1 LMPASRD
8 CIPFLL
14 IALLYAGCGDAG
26 RLDSTC
32 NANSDCQ
39 PTEFCASGFCG
50 GYGECKTRPE
60 TCDESEL
67 SLVCGCDGR
76 TYQNSCF
83 AEQAGVRL
91 ATTTACV
98 CADNDACV
106 DGQFCA
112 SDTSCTDAG
121 FCAQPPEACESVV
134 ELVCGCNFV
143 TYNNACEAA
152 QAGVRVSAE
161 GMCEC
166 QTNEDCDPS
175 TEYCNAAVCDGPG
188 VCDLRNDPACMPE
201 GPVTDCDGV
210 VYENACVAAEQGV
223 RVRPE

>member
-1 LMPASRD
+1 M
-8 CIPFLL
+8 
-14 IALLYAGCGDAG
+14 GAG
-26 RLDSTC
+26 RIDEACTS
-32 NANSDCQ
+32 NADCA
-39 PTEFCASGFCG
+39 ESELCATGLCEG
-50 GYGECKTRPE
+50 GLGECVPRPE
-60 TCDESEL
+60 TCRDNVSP
-67 SLVCGCDGR
+67 VCGCDGFS
-76 TYQNSCF
+76 YQNRCF
-83 AEQAGVRL
+83 AEQAGIRL
-91 ATTTACV
+91 ATATACT
-98 CADNDACV
+98 CTNDSSCV
-106 DGQFCA
+106 EGQFCG
-112 SDTSCTDAG
+112 SDTSCLQPG
-121 FCAQPPEACESVV
+121 FCTQPPASCDEEIS
-134 ELVCGCNFV
+134 EPVCGCDGND
-143 TYNNACEAA
+143 YNNACEAA